1 MLSYQARTKTPTPTE
16 EQDKDMNNKQ
26 QLGFSLIELLLV
38 VAIIG
43 IIAAIA
49 IPGLMASRR
58 AANEGSAQSAIRT
71 LHGAEATYQST
82 AGAGSFGT
90 LSDLMGQSLI
100 DQVLG
105 NADTTAKSGY
115 IINIIDL
122 NGSGATARYGATAIP
137 SSTSGLSQTGM
148 RRYAMSQVGVL
159 RGDTTLTAPANV
171 AAIDSMPP
179 FSN

>member
-1 MLSYQARTKTPTPTE
+1 
-16 EQDKDMNNKQ
+16 MNIKSPR
-26 QLGFSLIELLLV
+26 GFSLIELLIV
-38 VAIIG
+38 VSIIG

-71 LHGAEATYQST
+71 IHGAEATYQST
-82 AGAGSFGT
+82 AGAGSFGS

-100 DQVLG
+100 DPVLG
-105 NADTTAKSGY
+105 NANTTAKSGY

-122 NGSGATARYGATAIP
+122 SGNGATARFGATALP
-137 SSTSGLSQTGM
+137 SSTSGISQTGM
-148 RRYAMSQVGVL
+148 RRYAMSQAGVL
-159 RGDTTLTAPANV
+159 RGDTTLTAPADV

>member
-1 MLSYQARTKTPTPTE
+1 
-16 EQDKDMNNKQ
+16 MNNKQ
-26 QLGFSLIELLLV
+26 QKGFSLIELLTV

-71 LHGAEATYQST
+71 IHSAEATYQST

-90 LSDLMGQSLI
+90 LSDLRGQALI
-100 DQVLG
+100 DSVLG

-115 IINIIDL
+115 LFNIIDL
-122 NGSGATARYGATAIP
+122 NGNGANARFGVTAIP
-137 SSTSGLSQTGM
+137 SSTSGISQTGM
-148 RRYAMSQVGVL
+148 RRYAMSQLGVL
-159 RGDTTLTAPANV
+159 RADTTLTAPADV
-171 AAIDSMPP
+171 AAIDGMPP